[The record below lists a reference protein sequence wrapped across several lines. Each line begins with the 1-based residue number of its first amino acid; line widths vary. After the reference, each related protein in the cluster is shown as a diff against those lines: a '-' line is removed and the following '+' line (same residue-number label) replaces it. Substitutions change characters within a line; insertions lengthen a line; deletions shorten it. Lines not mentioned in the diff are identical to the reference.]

1 MPAAASTTQ
10 IQDLMRQWRTVM
22 ASSRRPAW
30 GRIDLTLTQ
39 VRALSIIGR
48 RQPIR
53 MGELASEL
61 GIGLGGASTLVDRL
75 ARRSFVTRHA
85 DPNDRRIV
93 QLELTSRAR
102 RMLERME
109 RGSAEHLTHLIER
122 LTPAERDALATALR
136 GFVRLGAEGSEA
148 REG

>member
-1 MPAAASTTQ
+1 MT
-10 IQDLMRQWRTVM
+10 QWRTVM
-22 ASSRRPAW
+22 ASSRRPTW
-30 GRIDLTLTQ
+30 GRVDLTLTQ
-39 VRALSIIGR
+39 IRALSIIGR

-53 MGELASEL
+53 MGELAAEL

-85 DPNDRRIV
+85 DPTDRRIV

-109 RGSAEHLTHLIER
+109 RGSAEHLIKLIER
-122 LTPAERDALATALR
+122 MTPGEREGLATALR
-136 GFVRLGAEGSEA
+136 GFVRLAAEQAHA
-148 REG
+148 RQA